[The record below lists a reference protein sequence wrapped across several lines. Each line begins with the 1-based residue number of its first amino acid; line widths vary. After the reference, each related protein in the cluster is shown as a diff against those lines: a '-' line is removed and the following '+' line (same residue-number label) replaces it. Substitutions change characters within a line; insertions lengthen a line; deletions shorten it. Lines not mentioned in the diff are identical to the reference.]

1 MIQVQIPTLAD
12 PGLYQV
18 LRQIAFLAVQH
29 SDIIKT
35 GTMANRP
42 TTGRRV
48 FYYASDIKQWF
59 AFCGD
64 TSVGDSGWI
73 VFG

>member
-1 MIQVQIPTLAD
+1 MIQVTIPNLQD
-12 PGLYQV
+12 PQLYQV

-29 SDIIKT
+29 SDIIKA

-42 TTGRRV
+42 KTGRRV
-48 FYYASDIKQWF
+48 FYYATDIKQWF

-64 TSVGDSGWI
+64 TGVADLGWI
-73 VFG
+73 MFG

>member
-18 LRQIAFLAVQH
+18 LRQIAFLAVQY

-48 FYYASDIKQWF
+48 FYYASDVKQWF
-59 AFCGD
+59 AY
-64 TSVGDSGWI
+64 TGDSTVGNNGWI
-73 VFG
+73 MFG